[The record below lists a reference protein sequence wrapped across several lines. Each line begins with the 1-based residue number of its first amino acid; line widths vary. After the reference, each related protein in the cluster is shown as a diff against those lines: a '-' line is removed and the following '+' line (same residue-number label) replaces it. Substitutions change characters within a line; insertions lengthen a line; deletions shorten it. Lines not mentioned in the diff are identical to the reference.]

1 MGGHNGKGAI
11 YLVTDE
17 ETLIKPGYK
26 VRTYHA
32 PENYLDLL
40 GELPEGAQVVDQ
52 GDGPFDVVHL
62 FALNSEVV
70 NKDGPAALAAAKPG
84 GIVWFSYPKGTSKIK
99 TDLNRDKGW
108 DTITNAGWH
117 IVAQVSVDYTWSA
130 SRFRPVD
137 EGSK

>member
-1 MGGHNGKGAI
+1 MTKWA
-11 YLVTDE
+11 TDSS
-17 ETLIKPGYK
+17 LAKRLQIKRGYT

-40 GELPEGAQVVDQ
+40 GDLPEGAQVVEQ

-70 NKDGPAALAAAKPG
+70 NKDGPAALAGVKPDG
-84 GIVWFSYPKGTSKIK
+84 VLWISYPKGTSKVK

-108 DTITNAGWH
+108 EAITDAGWTG
-117 IVAQVSVDYTWSA
+117 IAQVSVDATWSA
-130 SRFRPVD
+130 TRFRPADKV
-137 EGSK
+137 GK